1 MSVCT
6 FLAADCELPEKMRPS
21 SEFRVEIDTKKGTI
35 YDGDRDDNFA
45 LYNFGDVGNYSDLQ
59 HGVIIEWFYCTP
71 GRAKEII
78 KYIRFALMKCD
89 RVELWTVW
97 LMDYYEYDE
106 RPLYKK
112 REISI
117 KELTAED
124 IMEIAG
130 ANVWGDSNVRPT
142 YYCLTVRK

>member
-6 FLAADCELPEKMRPS
+6 FLAADCKLPEKMRPS
-21 SEFRVEIDTKKGTI
+21 YECHVEIDTKKGAI
-35 YDGDRDDNFA
+35 YDGNRDDDFA
-45 LYNFGDVGNYSDLQ
+45 LLNFEEVENYTALG
-59 HGVIIEWFYCTP
+59 HGVIIEWNYCTI
-71 GRAKEII
+71 GRAEEII
-78 KYIRFALMKCD
+78 KYIEDALTKCD
-89 RVELWTVW
+89 QVQIWTVW

-106 RPLYKK
+106 RPRYKT